1 MKNDTIAWYE
11 ACIIKH
17 EHSIELKKALHAHW
31 EAYFGGDY
39 PSWSDAIGP
48 VAIKQRE
55 LIDGIEKDRKAIE
68 ELRGMIKAEEKAKEK
83 KKWIF

>member
-1 MKNDTIAWYE
+1 MESDNIAWFK
-11 ACIIKH
+11 AQIIKH
-17 EHSIELKKALHAHW
+17 EHGIELNKALHAHW

-55 LIDGIEKDRKAIE
+55 LIDGIEKHKKAIE
-68 ELRGMIKAEEKAKEK
+68 ECKEMIKILEAQP
-83 KKWIF
+83 